1 MVRALYCVVWCSK
14 GRLENRDQK
23 KKKKNKKRTNKKTQ
37 WLINVF
43 PQHPTDP
50 LFPLSPCMAEHNWSK
65 SKLNYIHSS
74 IYKNIP
80 STLLRV
86 LQQNNTEKQIFKK
99 AKIPR
104 GAFIPIFLCFY
115 INIINIIITTSGRS
129 LLVVCHAV

>member
-1 MVRALYCVVWCSK
+1 MSCGALRADWK
-14 GRLENRDQK
+14 TETK
-23 KKKKNKKRTNKKTQ
+23 KQNKKKRTNKKTQ

-86 LQQNNTEKQIFKK
+86 VQQNNTEKQIFKK
-99 AKIPR
+99 ARIPR
-104 GAFIPIFLCFY
+104 GAFIPIFVCFH